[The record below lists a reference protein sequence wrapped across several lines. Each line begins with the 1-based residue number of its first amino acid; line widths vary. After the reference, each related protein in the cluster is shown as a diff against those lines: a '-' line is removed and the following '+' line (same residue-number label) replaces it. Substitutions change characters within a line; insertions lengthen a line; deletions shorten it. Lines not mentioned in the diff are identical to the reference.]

1 MAVGPVRLLAQDSDF
16 HHHSVGFSIGTATPM
31 ENASQYLGTAPMIR
45 FGYGYRPRP
54 WPQGDLGFQMAFGA
68 AHNQAAVE
76 TDMGPIRGGDHE
88 YMIPLGGRTILPL
101 PFKRIEASVGGGGI
115 YLHYSTTA
123 PSGGYGYPIARYT
136 CTSRGGWG
144 AYRLDN
150 VRYFLDENRTFFV
163 GTTFE
168 YISAST
174 NGDAVGNVPALKT
187 TDHWA
192 TLSFGLGLSF

>member
-1 MAVGPVRLLAQDSDF
+1 
-16 HHHSVGFSIGTATPM
+16 
-31 ENASQYLGTAPMIR
+31 
-45 FGYGYRPRP
+45 
-54 WPQGDLGFQMAFGA
+54 
-68 AHNQAAVE
+68 
-76 TDMGPIRGGDHE
+76 MGPIRGGDHE